1 MDIKID
7 DYFLRDWVE
16 DDAHSLAKYANNI
29 KILRNLRDLFP
40 YPYRLK
46 DAQNFISNVTQVDPK
61 TVFAIATEHEAIGSI
76 GLSMG
81 SDVHRYTA
89 ELGYFL
95 AEPYWG
101 KGIMTGAVKAAVDY
115 AINELKLNR
124 VYAEPYQ
131 ANKSSE
137 KVLIKAG
144 FTKEGIMRANVF
156 KDGKILDQVLYGFI
170 NRPAL

>member
-1 MDIKID
+1 MDIKLGG
-7 DYFLRDWVE
+7 YFLRDWVE
-16 DDAHSLAKYANNI
+16 DDAHSLVKYANNI
-29 KILRNLRDLFP
+29 KVWRNLRDLFP
-40 YPYRLK
+40 HPYRLK

-61 TVFAIATEHEAIGSI
+61 TVFAISTEQEAIGSI

-101 KGIMTGAVKAAVDY
+101 KGIMTRAVKAVAEY
-115 AINELKLNR
+115 AINELKLYR

-131 ANKSSE
+131 ANKASE
-137 KVLIKAG
+137 KVLKKAG
-144 FTKEGIMRANVF
+144 FIKEGIMRANVF
-156 KDGKILDQVLYGFI
+156 KEGKVLNQTLYSFVKG
-170 NRPAL
+170 A